1 MNITIDKDFQTL
13 LAPLTAEEYAGLE
26 QDILD
31 KGCLDTLKVW
41 QGILID
47 GHNRYSIC
55 MRHGVLF
62 DVQELEF
69 DSRDEVIEWMIRHQ
83 LSRRNQTPEQISYY
97 RGKLND
103 QLKKTGFNGNQYTES
118 GGGQNVHH
126 QKTAERVA
134 KEYNVS
140 EKTIRRDAEYARA
153 IDTIAVEAGEE
164 VKQQILSGELP
175 MTKKDVVELARMPV
189 EERQEI
195 IEQVTTGQVETVK
208 EATRAHVANNS
219 GNNEWYTPDEFIE
232 AARHVM
238 GRIDLDPASNA
249 IANEHVKATTYYSI
263 DDDGLT
269 KEWSGKVWM
278 NPPYEG
284 KLIIQFIETLNAEF
298 VAGRVT
304 EAVVLVNNATET
316 KWFQSLARHASAV
329 CFPQSR
335 IKFWYPGKTEAA
347 PLQGQAFLYLGVNS
361 RAFIAVFQSFGF
373 CAEVCN

>member
-1 MNITIDKDFQTL
+1 MNITIDKEFQTL
-13 LAPLTAEEYAGLE
+13 LAPLTAEEFKGLE

-47 GHNRYSIC
+47 GHNRYTIC

-69 DSRDEVIEWMIRHQ
+69 DDREAVIEWMIRHQ

-97 RGKLND
+97 RGKLYE
-103 QLKKTGFNGNQYTES
+103 QLKKQH
-118 GGGQNVHH
+118 GGDRKSSAQNAHLNNSE
-126 QKTAERVA
+126 KTAEAVA
-134 KEYNVS
+134 EQYNVNQA
-140 EKTIRRDAEYARA
+140 TIRRDADYARA

-189 EERQEI
+189 EERQEV

-284 KLIIQFIETLNAEF
+284 KLIVQFIEKLNAEF

-316 KWFQSLARHASAV
+316 KWFQALARHASAV

>member
-1 MNITIDKDFQTL
+1 MNITIDKEFQTL

-47 GHNRYSIC
+47 GHNRHSIC

-69 DSRDEVIEWMIRHQ
+69 DDREAVIEWMIRHQ

-97 RGKLND
+97 RGKLYE
-103 QLKKTGFNGNQYTES
+103 QKKKAQGRP
-118 GGGQNVHH
+118 
-126 QKTAERVA
+126 QKTVQNAQFISTAQVIADDYGVNE
-134 KEYNVS
+134 S
-140 EKTIRRDAEYARA
+140 TIRRDADYARA
-153 IDTIAVEAGEE
+153 IDAITEQAGEE

-175 MTKKDVVELARMPV
+175 MTKKDVVKLAQMPV
-189 EERQEI
+189 EERQEA

-219 GNNEWYTPDEFIE
+219 GNNEWYTPDEYIE
-232 AARHVM
+232 AARDVM
-238 GRIDLDPASNA
+238 GRIDLDPASNP
-249 IANEHVKATTYYSI
+249 IANEHVKASTYYSI

-269 KEWSGKVWM
+269 KEWSGNVWM

-284 KLIIQFIETLNAEF
+284 KLIVQFIEKLNAEF
-298 VAGRVT
+298 VAGRVS

-316 KWFQSLARHASAV
+316 KWFQALARHASAA

-347 PLQGQAFLYLGVNS
+347 PLQGQAFLYLGANS